1 MASKIQVFWL
11 IKLVSDLMSLPK
23 TSRDLGSGNQYFL
36 CFFWR
41 FFLHNFVC
49 VTLGMYLRRYLL
61 YFVYGLQVFPRIGN
75 FWLFQSS
82 CYWKQKLSFCFGTTT
97 SVRIPQ
103 RSFPLLW
110 YVNLVVDCEWYWDQ
124 GEVNFSWCGS
134 MHGDSVKRMCAYFG
148 LS

>member
-1 MASKIQVFWL
+1 MASKIQVLWL
-11 IKLVSDLMSLPK
+11 IKLVSDLRSQPK

-36 CFFWR
+36 CVFSGD
-41 FFLHNFVC
+41 

-61 YFVYGLQVFPRIGN
+61 YFVYGLQVFPQVGN

-97 SVRIPQ
+97 SVHIPQ

-110 YVNLVVDCEWYWDQ
+110 YVNLVVDSEWYWDQ
-124 GEVNFSWCGS
+124 GEVSFSWCGS
-134 MHGDSVKRMCAYFG
+134 IRGDSVKRMCAYFG